1 MEELK
6 GTVKIKVKRV
16 KQKTEKIPENEAPKP
31 KRKYTRRKLAS
42 APVVSKPASPVVPK
56 PASPV
61 ESKPASPIVPKP
73 KRKYTRKV
81 TQLGPDG
88 APLEPKPKRKY
99 VRKTKKETSP
109 EKNIE
114 KTSYPI
120 LAIPEI
126 SMPKVT
132 IQAPTAKESPARAVS
147 AKNLKPAMV
156 QLLKDLAYIMRTRKE
171 FMRAKAYDNAR
182 ETVETFPGPITDPQ
196 QLVGKPGIGKTILE
210 KFTEFATTGS
220 LKILD
225 EEKETLHKK
234 RAMDVF
240 SDIYGVGEKKAADLV
255 DKGITTLAQLEAQQA
270 QVLNDKQR
278 IGLKYYRDILER
290 IPRSEIEDYE
300 RAFLSSAAPL
310 RNLRLQIV
318 GSYRRQ
324 MPDSGDID
332 VILTSENPQ
341 DFVAFVD
348 ALLKENI
355 IVEVLSRGP
364 SKCLVIAKLPW
375 AQHARR
381 IDFLYTTPQEYP
393 FAVLYFTGSKGFN
406 TVMRERALTQGLTMN
421 EHGFSKMEGK
431 KKGEPV
437 TDTFTT
443 EKDIFDYLGL
453 EYKDPQERVDGK
465 AVVLRSVAPPE
476 NVAANVP
483 EKMAEPPKKK
493 RVTKKKKVTEISVGE
508 PAAKSPPK
516 NPENEVKLA
525 SEKPDQVLPEEKLI
539 QTAVPATN
547 KPHEQVCKVMKKSA
561 LENIAQFNTQGIKVL
576 ESLSEAQ
583 LAAMLDAANNAFH
596 CVGEPVMTDGEYDI
610 LHEYIEKKFPK
621 NTVLQ
626 EVGAAVEKNKAKLP
640 YEMWSMDKIKPD
652 SGTLDKWK
660 QKYPGPYVISCKL
673 DGVSGLYT
681 TEGAEPKL
689 YTRGDGKVGQDVSYL
704 IPYLKL
710 PKERGLVIRG
720 EFIIPRAAFDT
731 KYREK
736 FANPRNLVAGIAN
749 AKTVDD
755 KIRDVDFVAYEV
767 IKPENLTPSQQMAK
781 LASFSGLFTANLVV
795 VQNKTE
801 AAITNETLSETLQEW
816 RKSSVYEID
825 GIIVSDDRVY
835 PRTSGNPDHSFAFK
849 MVLSD
854 QVAET
859 HVVDVI
865 WTASKDGYL
874 KPRVQVMPV
883 RVGGVTIQYATG
895 FNAEFIEKNKIGV
908 GAVIQIIRS
917 GDVIPY
923 IQSVTTPA
931 AAPKM
936 PAEAYRWNDTHVD
949 IILEDVSQNVTVLEK
964 QIAAFFKG
972 IEVDGLGPGNVKKI
986 IKAGYTSVPKIL
998 RMSEADLLKVEGFQ
1012 QKTAK
1017 KLFDGIH
1024 AKIDAASLTTLMTA
1038 SQQFGRGFGPEVVE
1052 SIMTKY
1058 PEVLREDE
1066 RNVTKL
1072 VAIPGIGQ
1080 KTAERFVEH
1089 IPQFMAFIKECG
1101 LEDKIRQKIASAST
1115 SPAVPAATNTV
1126 IGSVM
1131 SMFTGTANAK
1141 PTDAVAPTDA
1151 KPTDAKPT
1159 APDTNDPLYGKS
1171 IAMTGFRD
1179 KDLEAVLKTRGAK
1192 VSPNIKNGLLALLV
1206 KTVDENQTSG
1216 KLKEAKEKNV
1226 PIMTLAEFKQQ
1237 YNL

>member
-1 MEELK
+1 MEELQ

-16 KQKTEKIPENEAPKP
+16 KQKTEKLPENEAPKP

-42 APVVSKPASPVVPK
+42 AQDPASPTVTK
-56 PASPV
+56 A
-61 ESKPASPIVPKP
+61 
-73 KRKYTRKV
+73 KRKYTRRAV
-81 TQLGPDG
+81 ELGPDG
-88 APLEPKPKRKY
+88 APVEPKPKRKY
-99 VRKTKKETSP
+99 VRKTKKELSP

-114 KTSYPI
+114 NTSYSM
-120 LAIPEI
+120 LAVPKE
-126 SMPKVT
+126 SMSTPLKT
-132 IQAPTAKESPARAVS
+132 DSATKESPAQ
-147 AKNLKPAMV
+147 NLKPAMV

-182 ETVETFPGPITDPQ
+182 ETVETFDGSITDPQ

-210 KFTEFATTGS
+210 KFTEFTATGS

-225 EEKETLHKK
+225 EEKEALHKK

-240 SDIYGVGEKKAADLV
+240 SEIYGVGEKKAAEIV
-255 DKGITTLAQLEAQQA
+255 DKGITTLAQLEAQQG

-300 RAFLSSAAPL
+300 RAFLTSAAPL

-381 IDFLYTTPQEYP
+381 IDFLYTSPKEYP

-406 TVMRERALTQGLTMN
+406 TVMRERALVQGLTMN

-453 EYKDPQERVDGK
+453 EYKEPQERVDGK
-465 AVVLRSVAPPE
+465 AVVLRAAAPPE

-483 EKMAEPPKKK
+483 EKVAEPPKKK
-493 RVTKKKKVTEISVGE
+493 RVTKKKQVTENPVGE

-516 NPENEVKLA
+516 NEVKL
-525 SEKPDQVLPEEKLI
+525 DQVLPEEKEKLI

-547 KPHEQVCKVMKKSA
+547 KTHEQVCKVMKEFA
-561 LENIAQFNTQGIKVL
+561 LENITRFKTQGIKLL

-720 EFIIPRAAFDT
+720 EFIISRTVFDT

-801 AAITNETLSETLQEW
+801 VAITNETLSETLQDW

-1052 SIMTKY
+1052 LIMTKY

-1066 RNVTKL
+1066 RNVAKL

-1089 IPQFMAFIKECG
+1089 IPQFMTFIKECG
-1101 LEDKIRQKIASAST
+1101 LEDKIRQKIASASA
-1115 SPAVPAATNTV
+1115 SPSQTVPAATNTV

-1131 SMFTGTANAK
+1131 SMFTGTAAPTNAK
-1141 PTDAVAPTDA
+1141 PTDA
-1151 KPTDAKPT
+1151 KPTDAKPTDAKVT

-1192 VSPNIKNGLLALLV
+1192 VSTNIKNGLLALLV

>member
-42 APVVSKPASPVVPK
+42 SPVVPK

-61 ESKPASPIVPKP
+61 EPKPASPVVPKRKYTRKVTEVGPDGAPVEPKP
-73 KRKYTRKV
+73 KRKYTRKATEV
-81 TQLGPDG
+81 GPDG
-88 APLEPKPKRKY
+88 APVEPKPKRKY

-114 KTSYPI
+114 KNTYPI
-120 LAIPEI
+120 VAVPEV

-132 IQAPTAKESPARAVS
+132 IQAPATKESPTRS
-147 AKNLKPAMV
+147 ASTQNRKPAMV

-210 KFTEFATTGS
+210 KFTEFIATGS

-225 EEKETLHKK
+225 EEKEALHKK
-234 RAMDVF
+234 RAMDIF
-240 SDIYGVGEKKAADLV
+240 SEIYGVGEKKAAEIV
-255 DKGITTLAQLEAQQA
+255 DRGITTLIQLEAQQA

-300 RAFLSSAAPL
+300 RAFLASAAPL

-324 MPDSGDID
+324 MRDSGDID

-341 DFVAFVD
+341 DFVTFVD

-364 SKCLVIAKLPW
+364 SKCLVIGKLPW

-381 IDFLYTTPQEYP
+381 IDFLYTSPKEYP

-406 TVMRERALTQGLTMN
+406 TVMRERALSRGLTMN

-453 EYKDPQERVDGK
+453 EYKEPQERVDGK
-465 AVVLRSVAPPE
+465 AVVLRVTQPPE
-476 NVAANVP
+476 NVVTNVA
-483 EKMAEPPKKK
+483 EKVAEPPKKR
-493 RVTKKKKVTEISVGE
+493 RVTKKKKVSEIIVGE
-508 PAAKSPPK
+508 PEPK
-516 NPENEVKLA
+516 NPENEVKTAEKLA
-525 SEKPDQVLPEEKLI
+525 PVLPPEEIKVEENPESI
-539 QTAVPATN
+539 TDMNHQ
-547 KPHEQVCKVMKKSA
+547 ESCKVVSKPAM
-561 LENIAQFNTQGIKVL
+561 ENIVQFKQQGIKTL
-576 ESLSEAQ
+576 GTLSETQ
-583 LAAMLDAANNAFH
+583 LVAMLDAANNAFH
-596 CVGEPVMTDGEYDI
+596 CVGSPLMTDGEYDI
-610 LHEYIEKKFPK
+610 LHEYVENKYPK
-621 NTVLQ
+621 NAVLQ
-626 EVGAAVEKNKAKLP
+626 EVGAVVEKNKAKLP

-681 TEGAEPKL
+681 TEGPEPKL

-704 IPYLKL
+704 IPYLRL
-710 PKERGLVIRG
+710 PKDAGIVIRG
-720 EFIIPRAAFDT
+720 EFIIKREVFDS
-731 KYREK
+731 KYKAK
-736 FANPRNLVAGIAN
+736 FANARNLVAGIAN

-767 IKPENLTPSQQMAK
+767 IQPENLTPSQQMAK
-781 LASFSGLFTANLVV
+781 LAGFSGMMGGFMGTGLIT

-801 AAITNETLSETLQEW
+801 AAITNETLSGTLQEW
-816 RKSSVYEID
+816 RKSSAYEID
-825 GIIVSDDRVY
+825 GIIVSDDHVH

-859 HVVDVI
+859 HVVDVL
-865 WTASKDGYL
+865 WQASKDGYL

-883 RVGGVTIQYATG
+883 RLGGVTIQYATG

-931 AAPKM
+931 EVAKM
-936 PAEAYRWNDTHVD
+936 PEEAYRWNDTHVD
-949 IILEDVSQNVTVLEK
+949 IILENVTGNETVLEK

-986 IKAGYTSVPKIL
+986 IKAGYNSVPKIL
-998 RMSEADLLKVEGFQ
+998 RMTEADLLKVEGFQ

-1024 AKIDAASLTTLMTA
+1024 AKIDQASLTTLMTA
-1038 SQQFGRGFGPEVVE
+1038 SQQFGRGFGHEVVE
-1052 SIMTKY
+1052 LIMTKY
-1058 PEVLREDE
+1058 PEVLREEE
-1066 RNVTKL
+1066 RNVAKL

-1101 LEDKIRQKIASAST
+1101 LEDKIIQKIQSASPVAKT
-1115 SPAVPAATNTV
+1115 GAESVMAMFSPKAAESALTVPA
-1126 IGSVM
+1126 
-1131 SMFTGTANAK
+1131 
-1141 PTDAVAPTDA
+1141 
-1151 KPTDAKPT
+1151 
-1159 APDTNDPLYGKS
+1159 TNDPLMGKS
-1171 IAMTGFRD
+1171 VAMTGFRD
-1179 KDLEAVLKTRGAK
+1179 KELEAVLKTRGAK
-1192 VSPNIKNGLLALLV
+1192 VAPSIKNGLLALLV
-1206 KTVDENQTSG
+1206 KSADENQTSG
-1216 KLKEAKEKNV
+1216 KLKEAKDKNV
-1226 PIMTLAEFKQQ
+1226 PIMTVDEFKQF
-1237 YNL
+1237 YKIK